1 MLKNLFSIF
10 QNLTPTHW
18 IAFAALMVSLV
29 SLNFS
34 ILSYL
39 RDRPKLKITAK
50 RYLSEQY
57 PGYIEIKAV
66 NVGRR
71 PIFLIIL
78 WGRERDGARSGS
90 FLDYEGPGVKLSEH
104 EFKTFKITHL
114 PRGENQYSPTV
125 MNDDDD
131 FIEFDQM
138 WIEDSLGRRHSV
150 PNMTALLF
158 ELRVDYKEW
167 CEKTGYWKPVE
178 SKNIQESQA

>member
-66 NVGRR
+66 NVGMR
-71 PIFLIIL
+71 PIF
-78 WGRERDGARSGS
+78 
-90 FLDYEGPGVKLSEH
+90 
-104 EFKTFKITHL
+104 
-114 PRGENQYSPTV
+114 
-125 MNDDDD
+125 
-131 FIEFDQM
+131 
-138 WIEDSLGRRHSV
+138 
-150 PNMTALLF
+150 
-158 ELRVDYKEW
+158 
-167 CEKTGYWKPVE
+167 
-178 SKNIQESQA
+178 